1 MSTHLSRRSPRA
13 ERPVS
18 RISMSLPYELLREL
32 DRMVNERG
40 FQSRSQAIS
49 DVLHQSLIEHKRERG
64 ADLMVGTVTLV
75 YNNAINGLQRE
86 LAQLQR
92 RHIDEVISSLHV
104 HLMHRQTMEVI
115 LVQGP
120 VRTLQKIADELT
132 SRRGVISGRMHL
144 VAALIPP
151 VHPLYVAKSP
161 GRKRG
166 SK

>member
-1 MSTHLSRRSPRA
+1 MPRRTARA

-18 RISMSLPYELLREL
+18 RISMSLPYELLTGL
-32 DRMVNERG
+32 DRMVSDRG

-49 DVLHQSLIEHKRERG
+49 DVLHQSLIEHKREHG

-75 YNNAINGLQRE
+75 YKNSVSGLQRE

-92 RHIDEVISSLHV
+92 RYIDEVISSLHV

-120 VRTLQKIADELT
+120 VRTLQKVADALT
-132 SRRGVISGRMHL
+132 SCRGVISGRMHL
-144 VAALIPP
+144 VAALMPP
-151 VHPLYVAKSP
+151 VHPLVRRSKPAR
-161 GRKRG
+161 RKRVATPL
-166 SK
+166 